1 MDSPLKTFRNTRTTR
16 VTLASS
22 ENLGAKLAIWCDNA
36 SVTFTPNSFYIST
49 RDGISLRMLQW
60 SSVDESP
67 GIPILLIHGLAS
79 NARLWDGPARRLA
92 ELGHAVTAIDLRGHG
107 LSDKPDT
114 GYDMANV
121 ADDVLDVINALSAR
135 QRNWVRP
142 LVLGQSW
149 GGNIVVEY
157 AHRHGDNIR
166 GIVAVDGGTIELSQ
180 AFPEWELCK
189 TTMAPP
195 AIAGMQYDKLRSYIR
210 AAHLDWSEE
219 AIDGQMH
226 NMERMSDNT
235 IRPHLTFDRHIDVL
249 HGLWKHTP
257 SLLWSEIKVPVL
269 FTPASRSEDQHT
281 KTKRAQIQFALD
293 TLSHGRVEWFTPADH
308 DLHAQFPLQF
318 AGVVDDAITSGFFS

>member
-1 MDSPLKTFRNTRTTR
+1 
-16 VTLASS
+16 
-22 ENLGAKLAIWCDNA
+22 
-36 SVTFTPNSFYIST
+36 
-49 RDGISLRMLQW
+49 
-60 SSVDESP
+60 
-67 GIPILLIHGLAS
+67 
-79 NARLWDGPARRLA
+79 
-92 ELGHAVTAIDLRGHG
+92 VTAIDLRGHG

-114 GYDMANV
+114 GYDMANI
-121 ADDVLDVINALSAR
+121 ADDVLDVVNALSAR

-157 AHRHGDNIR
+157 AHRHGDTIR
-166 GIVAVDGGTIELSQ
+166 GIVAVDGGSIELSQ
-180 AFPEWELCK
+180 AFPEWGQCK
-189 TTMAPP
+189 VTMSPP
-195 AIAGMQYDKLRSYIR
+195 AIAGMQYEKLRSYIR

-235 IRPHLTFDRHIDVL
+235 IRPHLTFERHVKVL
-249 HGLWKHTP
+249 RGLWEHLP
-257 SLLWSEIKVPVL
+257 STLWSDIKVPVM
-269 FTPASRSEDQHT
+269 FTPASRTEDAHT

-293 TLSHGRVEWFTPADH
+293 NLSHSRVEWFTPADH

>member
-1 MDSPLKTFRNTRTTR
+1 MVSPLNVFSNSRTTS

-22 ENLGAKLAIWCDNA
+22 ENLGAKLPIWCDNA
-36 SVTFTPNSFYIST
+36 GVAITPNSFYIST
-49 RDGISLRMLQW
+49 RDGISLCMLQW

-67 GIPILLIHGLAS
+67 GIPLLLIHGLAS

-114 GYDMANV
+114 GYDMAHI
-121 ADDVLDVINALSAR
+121 ADDVLDVINALGAR

-142 LVLGQSW
+142 LILGQSW

-157 AHRHGDNIR
+157 AHRHGDTIR
-166 GIVAVDGGTIELSQ
+166 GIVAVDGGSIELSQ
-180 AFPEWELCK
+180 AFPEWDQCK
-189 TTMAPP
+189 VTMSPP

-235 IRPHLTFDRHIDVL
+235 IRPHLTFERHITVL
-249 HGLWKHTP
+249 RGLWEHKP
-257 SLLWSEIKVPVL
+257 STLWSDIKVPVL
-269 FTPASRSEDQHT
+269 FAPASRSEDAHT
-281 KTKRAQIQFALD
+281 KTKRTQIQLALD
-293 TLSHGRVEWFTPADH
+293 SLQKGRAEWFTPADH
-308 DLHAQFPLQF
+308 DLHAHFPIQF
-318 AGVVDDAITSGFFS
+318 AGVIDDAITSGFFS

>member
-1 MDSPLKTFRNTRTTR
+1 MVSPLNTFLNSRTTT
-16 VTLASS
+16 VTRAIRQ
-22 ENLGAKLAIWCDNA
+22 NLGAKQPIWCDNA
-36 SVTFTPNSFYIST
+36 GVTITPNSFHVST

-114 GYDMANV
+114 GYEMANV
-121 ADDVLDVINALSAR
+121 ADDVLDVINALNSR

-157 AHRHGDNIR
+157 AHRHGDTIR
-166 GIVAVDGGTIELSQ
+166 GIVAVDGGSIELSQ
-180 AFPEWELCK
+180 AFPEWEQCK
-189 TTMAPP
+189 VTMAPP
-195 AIAGMQYDKLRSYIR
+195 AIAGMQYEKLRSYIR

-235 IRPHLTFDRHIDVL
+235 IRPHLTFERHITVL
-249 HGLWKHTP
+249 RGLWEHLP
-257 SLLWSEIKVPVL
+257 STLWSDIKVPVM
-269 FTPASRSEDQHT
+269 FTPASRNEDAHT
-281 KTKRAQIQFALD
+281 KTKRTQIQDALD
-293 TLSHGRVEWFTPADH
+293 NLSHGRVEWFTPADH

-318 AGVVDDAITSGFFS
+318 AGVIDDAITSGFFS